1 MTKKGLGRGLGSL
14 IQNETNK
21 KETPKP
27 ATKADEIKDNNLTTL
42 PVYKIKT
49 NAFQPRTKFNEQAI
63 DELAASIKEHGVL
76 QPLLVRQV
84 KEKYELIAGER
95 RFKAAQKAGLKK
107 VPVILMEADD
117 NTALEIALIENLQ
130 REDLNIIEIA
140 KGYKMLA
147 EKFNFTQEQ
156 ISVKMGIGR
165 ASVANTLRLLNLPE
179 EIINLIE
186 DNKLT
191 TGHAKVLLGVGSVAD
206 QIVFAYETVKQNFTV
221 RQLEKYIKK
230 QQYAP
235 RVKIP
240 NQPDLPVTYLN
251 DLSDRLHG
259 HFGTAVRI
267 SSVETKADGRKK
279 PGTIEI
285 EYYSNEELEGLLQ
298 QFGINIDSE
307 I

>member
-1 MTKKGLGRGLGSL
+1 MTKKSLGRGLGSL
-14 IQNETNK
+14 IQNETKNK
-21 KETPKP
+21 EVVQTTPKIGNKSEHTL
-27 ATKADEIKDNNLTTL
+27 ATL
-42 PVYKIKT
+42 PVYKIKK
-49 NAFQPRTKFNEQAI
+49 NSWQRRTKFNEQALE
-63 DELAASIKEHGVL
+63 ELAASIKEHGIL

-84 KEKYELIAGER
+84 KDKFELIAGER

-107 VPVILMEADD
+107 VPIILMDADD
-117 NTALEIALIENLQ
+117 NTSLELALIENLQ
-130 REDLNIIEIA
+130 REDLNIIEVA
-140 KGYKMLA
+140 KGYQLLA
-147 EKFNFTQEQ
+147 EKFNMTQEQ

-179 EIINLIE
+179 EIIDLIE
-186 DNKLT
+186 DGKLT
-191 TGHAKVLLGVGSVAD
+191 TGHAKVLSGVGGVAD
-206 QIVFAYETVKQNFTV
+206 QIAFAYETIKQNFTV

-230 QQYAP
+230 QLTRP
-235 RVKIP
+235 RMKSP
-240 NQPDLPVTYLN
+240 SQPDLPITYLN

-267 SSVETKADGRKK
+267 NSVVTKANGKKK

-298 QFGINIDSE
+298 QFGVDIDNE